1 MKIYFSLLDLL
12 YQGPRSK
19 FLSGG
24 GGGLFLASLFLLNY
38 FLFNFSKKVGG
49 GAKAPSPPQSLSLRG
64 PYVLTITRQIINLFP
79 VAVS

>member
-24 GGGLFLASLFLLNY
+24 GGAIFGFVIFLKLFF
-38 FLFNFSKKVGG
+38 V
-49 GAKAPSPPQSLSLRG
+49 
-64 PYVLTITRQIINLFP
+64 
-79 VAVS
+79 

>member
-24 GGGLFLASLFLLNY
+24 GAIFGFVIFVKLFF
-38 FLFNFSKKVGG
+38 V
-49 GAKAPSPPQSLSLRG
+49 
-64 PYVLTITRQIINLFP
+64 
-79 VAVS
+79 

>member
-19 FLSGG
+19 FLS

-49 GAKAPSPPQSLSLRG
+49 GGAKAPNPPHPLSLRG
-64 PYVLTITRQIINLFP
+64 PCVLTITRQIINLFP

>member
-1 MKIYFSLLDLL
+1 MKIYFSLLHLL

-49 GAKAPSPPQSLSLRG
+49 G
-64 PYVLTITRQIINLFP
+64 VP
-79 VAVS
+79 VY

>member
-24 GGGLFLASLFLLNY
+24 GGGAIFGFVIFVKLFF
-38 FLFNFSKKVGG
+38 V
-49 GAKAPSPPQSLSLRG
+49 
-64 PYVLTITRQIINLFP
+64 
-79 VAVS
+79 

>member
-24 GGGLFLASLFLLNY
+24 GGVFLASLFLLNY

-49 GAKAPSPPQSLSLRG
+49 GSLCTDHHSA
-64 PYVLTITRQIINLFP
+64 NH
-79 VAVS
+79 

>member
-24 GGGLFLASLFLLNY
+24 GEVFLQKWWGGD
-38 FLFNFSKKVGG
+38 
-49 GAKAPSPPQSLSLRG
+49 
-64 PYVLTITRQIINLFP
+64 T
-79 VAVS
+79 